1 MEPELIMRTM
11 LKENYVEALIGV
23 AVVALAIW
31 FTFFA
36 WGRTGGGAAAN
47 GIAVTAL
54 FPSAAGVTVGTDV
67 RVAGMKVGTV
77 SAERLDPK
85 SYQAE
90 VTLSLDPSVKL
101 PADSSAAISSEGLL
115 GVTYVAMSPG
125 GDPTPLKNGDII
137 VDTQGALDL
146 MSIIGSFVNRS
157 GSGPSGGAPAGGA
170 APATP

>member
-1 MEPELIMRTM
+1 MRTL
-11 LKENYVEALIGV
+11 LKENYVEALIGL

-36 WGRTGGGAAAN
+36 WGRTGGGAASD

-67 RVAGMKVGTV
+67 RVAGMKIGTV

-90 VTLSLDPSVKL
+90 VTLSLNPSVKI
-101 PADSSAAISSEGLL
+101 PADSSAAIASEGLL
-115 GVTYVAMSPG
+115 GATYISMTPG
-125 GDPTPLKNGDII
+125 GDPTPLKNGDMI

-157 GSGPSGGAPAGGA
+157 GSTATGGSTGA
-170 APATP
+170 ASADGAASTTP